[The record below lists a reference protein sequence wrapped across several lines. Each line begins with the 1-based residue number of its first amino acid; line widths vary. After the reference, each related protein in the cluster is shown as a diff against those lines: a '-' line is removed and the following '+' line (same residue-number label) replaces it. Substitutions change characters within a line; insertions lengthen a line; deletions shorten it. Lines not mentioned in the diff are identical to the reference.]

1 MTHTRPFLQISLLIG
16 FTLAACSPATTAAPI
31 AGTPGTGIA
40 TSEPSLVTVAEA
52 ASETPNPD
60 FSPTPDT
67 RLKPEQWQDWPI
79 IPVLSPRAAQIYARG
94 ISQGNDLH
102 AFSKVGDCQ
111 SIPEAFLGIYDKPGQ
126 YDLTDQYQSLQETI
140 DWYRGSWGRES
151 QSVRGG
157 FNAASVLLP
166 LWADPTA
173 CNSGET
179 PLECEF
185 RLHKPSIVI
194 ISLEVWFKG
203 RTPDTLA
210 GYLRQIIDFAISK
223 NVLPV
228 LVTKADNVEGD
239 NSINLTV
246 AKLAYEYD
254 LPLWNFWRA
263 VQPLT
268 DHGIDWARDPQ
279 GFHITVAAWNMRSFT
294 ALQTLD
300 SLRRELSITSA
311 ATPAVASMHTD
322 TTPDP
327 GFSPAALTAFPFAT
341 VSPFTT
347 GNAEMPGIIFEL
359 QSRGLDVTQKLGIF
373 SGNLSG
379 NNWAS
384 LASPGF
390 SLLDLSADGKQALL
404 RYASNLYLLDLTDPK
419 PRLLSDHL
427 VGTPLQPAYFVD
439 NERVAAIL
447 MEGNVGLYLLTLQGS
462 QRVQLKTGSAD
473 PLELVPSHFNAKVY
487 WYTGACDSSM
497 DCKPDKLYVSPADG
511 GNVETV
517 PNPGRLR
524 VSPDGTLAFVQSS
537 DTTWNYL
544 TLVKGAE
551 THSLWVPGNRLID
564 MAWSADGSTLA
575 LSTVTVSTYSGKI
588 QRNYHTLV
596 KWPAVMQ
603 NMDLSEGKVTE
614 RLLWAPD
621 GNSLLVMRRDI
632 SGTDNILNF
641 NLVDAATFNVL
652 DGGFSIKSGSYLVL
666 PALFW
671 QGAAH

>member
-1 MTHTRPFLQISLLIG
+1 MTRLRFILLISLLLGIS
-16 FTLAACSPATTAAPI
+16 LAACSPSAPVSPTASLS
-31 AGTPGTGIA
+31 GTVTAKI
-40 TSEPSLVTVAEA
+40 EPPTVTVAPV
-52 ASETPNPD
+52 ASATPNPNY
-60 FSPTPDT
+60 SPTPDT

-79 IPVLSPRAAQIYARG
+79 IPTLSPKAAQIYARG
-94 ISQGNDLH
+94 LAQGNDPH

-126 YDLTDQYQSLQETI
+126 YDLTDQFQSLQETI
-140 DWYRGSWGRES
+140 DWYQGSWGRES

-166 LWADPTA
+166 MWADPTA
-173 CNSGET
+173 CNSGES

-203 RTPDTLA
+203 RTPETFA
-210 GYLRQIIDFAISK
+210 GYLRKIIDFAISK

-239 NSINLTV
+239 NSINQTV
-246 AKLAYEYD
+246 VQLAYEYD

-294 ALQTLD
+294 ALQVLD
-300 SLRRELSITSA
+300 SLRRELSMQTA
-311 ATPAVASMHTD
+311 ATPAVSSVHTGP
-322 TTPDP
+322 TPDP
-327 GFSPAALTAFPFAT
+327 GFSPASLGAFPSGAA
-341 VSPFTT
+341 SPFTT
-347 GNAEMPGIIFEL
+347 GNGKLPGFVFEL
-359 QSRGLDVTQKLGIF
+359 QGRSLDVNQSLGIF
-373 SGNLSG
+373 RGSLAGTGWS
-379 NNWAS
+379 S

-390 SLLDLSADGKQALL
+390 SLLDLSPDGRLALL
-404 RYASNLYLLDLTDPK
+404 RYASSLYLLDLSNPK

-439 NERVAAIL
+439 NDRVAAIL
-447 MEGNVGLYLLTLQGS
+447 VDGNVGLYLLSTQGS
-462 QRVQLKTGSAD
+462 QKVQMDVGSVD
-473 PLELVPSHFNAKVY
+473 PLELVTSRFPAKVY
-487 WYTGACDSSM
+487 WYTGTCDASM
-497 DCKPDKLYVSPADG
+497 ECKPDKLYASPADG
-511 GNVETV
+511 GKVEAVNNT
-517 PNPGRLR
+517 GRLS

-537 DTTWNYL
+537 DNTWNYL
-544 TLVKGAE
+544 TLVKGGE
-551 THSLWVPGNRLID
+551 NHSLWVPGNRLID
-564 MAWSADGSTLA
+564 MAWSADSSTLA

-588 QRNYHTLV
+588 QRNFHTLV

-614 RLLWAPD
+614 RVIWAPN
-621 GNSLLVMRRDI
+621 GNSLLVMRRDL

-641 NLVDAATFNVL
+641 NLVDVATFVVL
-652 DGGFSIKSGSYLVL
+652 NGGFSVKSDTYLVL

-671 QGAAH
+671 QEVTP